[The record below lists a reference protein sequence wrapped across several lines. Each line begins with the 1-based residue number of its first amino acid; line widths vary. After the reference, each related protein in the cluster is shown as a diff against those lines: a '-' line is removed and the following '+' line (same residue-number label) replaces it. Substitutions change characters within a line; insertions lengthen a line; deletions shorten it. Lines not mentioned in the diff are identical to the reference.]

1 MCPLACKG
9 LGCAG
14 RSWRILPTPILG
26 MHTAVVFT
34 KKTGDK
40 LWLSFEQ
47 RPPGEP
53 GTSVCFPS
61 SPAAPSQEIQ
71 GETDPRRSSARGT
84 CVWTSPAAK
93 AAPAHIPSQNFPKL
107 QGGGTNLGQ
116 ASAWWRKLLFSIHL
130 WGMQGQIPF
139 TPSQRLSVSAGLH
152 KPGHKASAD
161 TETELKRLLIAF
173 YPPLILN

>member
-14 RSWRILPTPILG
+14 RSRTILLTPILG
-26 MHTAVVFT
+26 MHMAVVFT

-71 GETDPRRSSARGT
+71 GETDPHRSNACGT
-84 CVWTSPAAK
+84 CVWASPSSKSSPSTFSPQTSPNYK
-93 AAPAHIPSQNFPKL
+93 
-107 QGGGTNLGQ
+107 G
-116 ASAWWRKLLFSIHL
+116 
-130 WGMQGQIPF
+130 
-139 TPSQRLSVSAGLH
+139 V
-152 KPGHKASAD
+152 
-161 TETELKRLLIAF
+161 ELT
-173 YPPLILN
+173 